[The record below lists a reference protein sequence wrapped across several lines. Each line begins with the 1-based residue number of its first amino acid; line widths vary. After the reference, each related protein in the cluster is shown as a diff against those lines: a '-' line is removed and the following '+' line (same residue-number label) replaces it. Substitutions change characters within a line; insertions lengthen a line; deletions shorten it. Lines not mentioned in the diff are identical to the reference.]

1 MIFDIIIY
9 VFLGIGVFF
18 NVLAGVGL
26 LRFPD
31 VYTRLHAGTKCTTF
45 GSIFIIGS
53 VILIGLKS
61 WWFSNDT
68 NGSVLAIHSAFALI
82 AILLTNPVGAHAI
95 ARAAHRSGV
104 MPAMAIVDD
113 LKDKPVK
120 KSTKRKTGAKIT
132 SNEEGGKQ

>member
-9 VFLGIGVFF
+9 IFLGIGVFF
-18 NVLAGVGL
+18 NVLAGIGL

-53 VILIGLKS
+53 VILIGFKM
-61 WWFSNDT
+61 WWEGNV
-68 NGSVLAIHSAFALI
+68 NGSILSIHSIFALI

-104 MPAMAIVDD
+104 MPARAIVDD
-113 LKDKPVK
+113 LKDKQVK
-120 KSTKRKTGAKIT
+120 KETRKTT
-132 SNEEGGKQ
+132 SEEKNNGGQ